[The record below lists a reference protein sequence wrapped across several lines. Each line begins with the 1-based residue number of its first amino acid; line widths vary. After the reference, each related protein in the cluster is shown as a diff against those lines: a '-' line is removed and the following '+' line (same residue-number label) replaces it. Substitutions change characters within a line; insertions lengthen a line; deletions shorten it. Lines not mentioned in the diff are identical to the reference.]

1 MAFKLGS
8 LQVDIGADTK
18 GLKSAEKDVKK
29 LSGEMGK
36 SFNRLGATIA
46 AAFSIE
52 AARRTLLLADQMRL
66 LDVRMQNATKTQD
79 EFNKSRQRLITLSN
93 ETGTILA
100 NNVKLF
106 EALTLASD
114 ELGASNEH
122 VLQLT
127 ESLNKLGVIGGSTA
141 EQMGNSMLQL
151 SQAMAGGI
159 VRAEEFN
166 SILENTPMIARA
178 IAQGLNVSTGELRN
192 MVLEGELLSNQVFNS
207 ILSQTDKINERFATI
222 PLTIARAS
230 QAAVTNFGLVVN
242 EINNGIGAT
251 ETLAEK
257 IQGFANI
264 LLELPNIVR
273 VLFVGLI
280 SEIDQFFINA
290 SANINLFGLEIQKA
304 LTFSDE
310 GEGIVQRKIDDIKRV
325 RDIQIQA
332 SKDAVEAAIEDE
344 IKLVLAKREI
354 SAGTGGGVKS
364 PLEAVRLS
372 AAMEVKVAEDK
383 EKELL
388 RIAKEGANA
397 RNQQKQIE
405 LATLAGFNDIAT
417 QLITSAGKEQSSI
430 AKAAFLA
437 GKAIQVA
444 TILAQTE
451 VAAAAAGAVGAVG
464 GVGGFFS
471 SASAVRAAGFASAG
485 LVAGLAVSDTFE
497 HGGIVSGSSF
507 TGDNVRVGV
516 NSGEMILNRGQQSK
530 LFAMANGDNSGGGS
544 GNITINNNVGA
555 DVSASTMS
563 DGQIMIEINKARK
576 GAVNDVN
583 QSLSTGRGG
592 TSKALNQ
599 GFKTERNIR

>member
-8 LQVDIGADTK
+8 LQVDIGADTT
-18 GLKSAEKDVKK
+18 GLKNAEKDVKK
-29 LSGEMGK
+29 LSGNMEK
-36 SFNRLGATIA
+36 SFSRLGATIA

-66 LDVRMQNATKTQD
+66 LDVRMKNATKSQD
-79 EFNKSRQRLITLSN
+79 EFNKSRQRLIALSN
-93 ETGTILA
+93 ETGTILS

-122 VLQLT
+122 VLRLT

-151 SQAMAGGI
+151 SQAMAGGV

-178 IAQGLNVSTGELRN
+178 IANGLGVSTGALRN
-192 MVLEGELLSNQVFNS
+192 MVLEGELLANDVFNS

-222 PLTIARAS
+222 PLTIERAS
-230 QAAVTNFGLVVN
+230 QAAITNFGLVVN

-264 LLELPNIVR
+264 LLELPNAVR

-280 SEIDQFFINA
+280 SEIDQFFITA
-290 SANINLFGLEIQKA
+290 TSSVNLFGLEIQKA

-310 GEGIVQRKIDDIKRV
+310 GEGIVQAKIDEIKRI

-332 SKDAVEAAIEDE
+332 SKDAVDTAIDE
-344 IKLVLAKREI
+344 EVRLVLAKREL
-354 SAGTGGGVKS
+354 SAGTAGTKS
-364 PLEAVRLS
+364 PLEAVKLS
-372 AAMEVKVAEDK
+372 AAMELKINEEKNKKLLEQDK
-383 EKELL
+383 K
-388 RIAKEGANA
+388 AATA

-405 LATLAGFNDIAT
+405 LATLSAFNEIAT
-417 QLITSAGKEQSSI
+417 QLISSAAKEQSAL

-451 VAAAAAGAVGAVG
+451 VAAANAAAVGSVG
-464 GVGGFFS
+464 GLGGFFS
-471 SASAVRAAGFASAG
+471 SGAAVRAAGFASAG
-485 LVAGLAVSDTFE
+485 LVAGLAVGETFE

-507 TGDNVRVGV
+507 TGDKVQARV

-530 LFAMANGDNSGGGS
+530 LFAMANGDQTGAGGS
-544 GNITINNNVGA
+544 NITINNNVGA
-555 DVSASTMS
+555 EVSAVTMS
-563 DGQIMIEINKARK
+563 DGQIMIAIDRARK

-583 QSLSTGRGG
+583 QSLSSGRGA
-592 TSKALNQ
+592 TSKALNT